1 MADAPQPVPVLVE
14 RRFPLKLSQEIP
26 ALRRLYD
33 DSKTSRWDPR
43 RDIPWDL
50 MGVDALPPAVRAAA
64 AATWRRR
71 AWVEATALIETP
83 ALVVRFCMELGREAE
98 TRMFLTVRNTEE
110 AWLIECCD
118 GLARAF
124 ASSGSPPPTR
134 PGSDAYAGL
143 FNRSAHRTIFDSRVP
158 LDALVAASCLF
169 EDGLERDLANAHRAS
184 TTHPVAAAV
193 LERMAA
199 AKTRHESFA
208 RIYLAHRAPGWSDA
222 DRTAIADRLAA
233 HVNEVELA
241 GYHLPWLAANAAAT
255 ESAAD
260 AATASVGLGAAA
272 PEVEA
277 AVLRASMGR
286 TRSFLAELGVVV
298 PGFAHSALGRF

>member
-1 MADAPQPVPVLVE
+1 VASEPIPVLVE
-14 RRFPLKLSQEIP
+14 RRFPLKLSPEIP

-33 DSKTSRWDPR
+33 DSKAARWDPR
-43 RDIPWDL
+43 RDIPWAQ
-50 MGVDALPPAVRAAA
+50 MAAESLPAAARAAA

-124 ASSGSPPPTR
+124 ANPDTPPPAR
-134 PGSDAYAGL
+134 PGSDAYASL
-143 FNRSAHRTIFDSRVP
+143 FNRSAHRAGFDSRVP
-158 LDALVAASCLF
+158 LDALVATSCLF
-169 EDGLERDLANAHRAS
+169 EDGLERDLAVAQIERTA
-184 TTHPVAAAV
+184 HPVAAAV
-193 LERMAA
+193 LARMAA

-208 RIYLAHRAPGWSDA
+208 RIYLAHRAPGWTEA
-222 DRTAIADRLAA
+222 DRAAIRERMVA

-241 GYHLPWLAANAAAT
+241 GYHLPWLAANAAAA
-255 ESAAD
+255 EAAAD
-260 AATASVGLGAAA
+260 AATAAAGLGAAT
-272 PEVEA
+272 PEAEA
-277 AVLRASMGR
+277 GVLRATMAR
-286 TRSFLAELGVVV
+286 TRDFLAELGVAL
-298 PGFAHSALGRF
+298 PGFAHPALDRF

>member
-1 MADAPQPVPVLVE
+1 MTNEPIPILVE

-33 DSKTSRWDPR
+33 DSKAARWDPR
-43 RDIPWDL
+43 RDIPWAQ
-50 MGVDALPPAVRAAA
+50 MAVDQLSNAARAAA

-124 ASSGSPPPTR
+124 ASPEAPPPAR
-134 PGSDAYAGL
+134 PGSDAYASL
-143 FNRSAHRTIFDSRVP
+143 FNRSAHRTVFDSRIP
-158 LDALVAASCLF
+158 LDALVAINCLF
-169 EDGLERDLANAHRAS
+169 EDGLERDLAIAQGAN
-184 TTHPVAAAV
+184 TTHPVAAAI
-193 LERMAA
+193 LARMAEVKA
-199 AKTRHESFA
+199 RHESFA
-208 RIYLAHRAPGWSDA
+208 QIYLAHRAPGWTDA
-222 DRTAIADRLAA
+222 DRAAIADRLVA
-233 HVNEVELA
+233 HVNDVELA
-241 GYHLPWLAANAAAT
+241 GYHLPWLAANAAAA

-260 AATASVGLGAAA
+260 AVTAAAGLGAAT
-272 PEVEA
+272 PETEA
-277 AVLRASMGR
+277 AILRATMAR
-286 TRSFLAELGVVV
+286 TRRFLAELGVTL
-298 PGFAHSALGRF
+298 PEFAHPALERF